1 MEQLKRIKGVRGRLK
16 SSLTKLLYTAEN
28 SSASIGVD
36 VEVLLVRPDKVWND
50 FELAGDDLSVLD
62 VEGWVD
68 PADDYGM
75 YEAKYLKAR
84 ALLFS
89 LKRSQEPTTPT
100 TKRHAKGDSI
110 ANNDA
115 ISRLVQQQQEF
126 FERLEATLTPT
137 QAEAAAPVR
146 ETELPKIHIK
156 PFGGFYKV
164 WPAFKALYISTVHS
178 KQQKYHYLKSF
189 LIDEAASLVR
199 HLPISETAYDN
210 AWERLNARYDRPR
223 QIIHNLFDIFMELPS
238 TNNREIIYNRYMRGT
253 AMQLFF
259 EEPANNGRHCRSSY
273 YFFLKILQNIL
284 HMLYFNLKIV

>member
-89 LKRSQEPTTPT
+89 LKRSQKPTTPT

-156 PFGGFYKV
+156 PFGGFYKMRLQV
-164 WPAFKALYISTVHS
+164 WYATCRFLRPHMTTLWSASMRDTIDHVKLFTTCWTSLY
-178 KQQKYHYLKSF
+178 
-189 LIDEAASLVR
+189 
-199 HLPISETAYDN
+199 
-210 AWERLNARYDRPR
+210 
-223 QIIHNLFDIFMELPS
+223 IIHNIIDQVSLESFFQICLNFYFL
-238 TNNREIIYNRYMRGT
+238 NNKL
-253 AMQLFF
+253 ADFF
-259 EEPANNGRHCRSSY
+259 PQKSR
-273 YFFLKILQNIL
+273 FLLQSVPK
-284 HMLYFNLKIV
+284 NLKIGSSKNPPRVTWEKCLSNDRTLIF

>member
-156 PFGGFYKV
+156 PFGGFYK
-164 WPAFKALYISTVHS
+164 
-178 KQQKYHYLKSF
+178 
-189 LIDEAASLVR
+189 
-199 HLPISETAYDN
+199 
-210 AWERLNARYDRPR
+210 
-223 QIIHNLFDIFMELPS
+223 
-238 TNNREIIYNRYMRGT
+238 IIYNRYMRGT